1 MYNLP
6 GHPSYTR
13 SFLQQLFYWK
23 KHSKVKILVRKSCFC
38 LTFRSGL
45 SDMKHAVENNRISVD
60 FNDRFDRKIKSGV
73 PKVISAA
80 G

>member
-1 MYNLP
+1 
-6 GHPSYTR
+6 
-13 SFLQQLFYWK
+13 
-23 KHSKVKILVRKSCFC
+23 
-38 LTFRSGL
+38 
-45 SDMKHAVENNRISVD
+45 MKHAVENNRISVD